1 MKRTYEHPAFVRVP
15 HWAGGA
21 AWMILA
27 MSGLEIFRAFP
38 SFGEKLPQQDLFA
51 VPPALALGEWLG
63 GALQWHFTF
72 AWIFVAAAA
81 FYLAGQLLSGNLR
94 QVLFRPRD
102 LRGVWPMARH
112 YFLRGPQPEWTGSYN
127 PLQKLAYTGALGL
140 LGLSIVTGV
149 ALLRPVQLSGLV
161 ALLGGFRTVR
171 ILHFAAMAGVLAFLP
186 GHLLMVA
193 LHGWN
198 NFAGM
203 WTGWR
208 AADPTRR

>member
-1 MKRTYEHPAFVRVP
+1 MKRSYEHPAFVRLP

-21 AWMILA
+21 AWVILA

-51 VPPALALGEWLG
+51 VPRALALGEWLG

-72 AWIFVAAAA
+72 AWIFVAAAVL
-81 FYLAGQLLSGNLR
+81 YLTGQLVSGNLR
-94 QVLFRPRD
+94 QVLFRPGD

-112 YFLRGPQPEWTGSYN
+112 YFLRGPQPEWTGTYN
-127 PLQKLAYTGALGL
+127 PLQKLAYTGALAL
-140 LGLSIVTGV
+140 LGLSMVTGF
-149 ALLRPVQLSGLV
+149 ALVRPVQVSGLV
-161 ALLGGFRTVR
+161 TLLGGFRTVR

-193 LHGWN
+193 LHGWH